1 MAAVTIND
9 VRKYFEFQ
17 TAANFAAE
25 WRKLTDKDK
34 AEIKKGLEDGTLT
47 Y

>member
-9 VRKYFEFQ
+9 VRKYFEFK

-25 WRKLTDKDK
+25 WRKLTDQDK
-34 AEIKKGLEDGTLT
+34 ADIKAGLENGTLT